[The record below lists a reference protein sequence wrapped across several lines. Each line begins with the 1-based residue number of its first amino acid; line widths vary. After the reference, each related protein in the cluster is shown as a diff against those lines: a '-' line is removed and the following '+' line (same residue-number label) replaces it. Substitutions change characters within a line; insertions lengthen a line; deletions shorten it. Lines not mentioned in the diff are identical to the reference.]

1 MLLMI
6 KTMKS
11 GLKLQV
17 HIWSNLSKGGWEGEF
32 WGKASR
38 AKADTKAH
46 TTVDDDDNG
55 DSHELT
61 ATFA

>member
-1 MLLMI
+1 MI

-11 GLKLQV
+11 GLSCSYEAICLR
-17 HIWSNLSKGGWEGEF
+17 EGE
-32 WGKASR
+32 KANSGVRQVGR

>member
-1 MLLMI
+1 MI

-11 GLKLQV
+11 GLSCSYEAICLR
-17 HIWSNLSKGGWEGEF
+17 EGE
-32 WGKASR
+32 KANFE
-38 AKADTKAH
+38 ADT
-46 TTVDDDDNG
+46 DDDDNG

>member
-1 MLLMI
+1 MI

-11 GLKLQV
+11 GLSCSYEAICLR
-17 HIWSNLSKGGWEGEF
+17 EGE
-32 WGKASR
+32 KANSGVR
-38 AKADTKAH
+38 QVGLDTKAH

>member
-1 MLLMI
+1 MI

-11 GLKLQV
+11 GLSCSYEAICLR
-17 HIWSNLSKGGWEGEF
+17 EGE
-32 WGKASR
+32 KANSGVR
-38 AKADTKAH
+38 QGGLRLIHTIEH

>member
-1 MLLMI
+1 MI

-11 GLKLQV
+11 GLSCSYEAICLR
-17 HIWSNLSKGGWEGEF
+17 EGEKAEF
-32 WGKASR
+32 WGKARR
-38 AKADTKAH
+38 AKADSTKAH